1 MMGDRML
8 TMTDLAKLRESNLKI
23 DAVNKRLDALG
34 HMLVN
39 SSAVTKFI
47 PKFAGFDFAE
57 HSIEVTTVFQTENI
71 TVTLGIY
78 HIKNVEYPEHCH
90 KESIEYLIVMK
101 GVFLIKFGKGSRII
115 SKGECVSLD
124 IDCLHTCTALENES
138 EIIAI
143 CVPPELAYTQSEE
156 KL

>member
-1 MMGDRML
+1 ML
-8 TMTDLAKLRESNLKI
+8 TMDDLAKLRESNLKI

-39 SSAVTKFI
+39 SSILTKFI

-57 HSIEVTTVFQTENI
+57 HSIEVTTIFQTENI

-78 HIKNVEYPEHCH
+78 HIKDVEYPEHCH
-90 KESIEYLIVMK
+90 KESVEYLIVMK
-101 GVFLIKFGKGSRII
+101 GSFLIKFGRGSRIVA
-115 SKGECVSLD
+115 KGECVSLN
-124 IDCLHTCTALENES
+124 IGCLHTCTALENES
-138 EIIAI
+138 EILAI
-143 CVPPELAYTQSEE
+143 CVPPEKAYLQCEE